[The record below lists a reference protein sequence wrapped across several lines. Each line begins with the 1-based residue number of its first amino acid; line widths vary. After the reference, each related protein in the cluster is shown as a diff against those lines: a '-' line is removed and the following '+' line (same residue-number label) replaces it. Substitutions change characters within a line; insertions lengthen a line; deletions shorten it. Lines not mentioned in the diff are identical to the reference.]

1 MNMKSKLKKFMVG
14 TALAASLGGTLGA
27 IGAAQA
33 NAEPVQAIGRYYHT
47 LFYKRVG
54 NRTYQRNVMI
64 DTFTGA
70 IIYKTGWYYVLG
82 W

>member
-1 MNMKSKLKKFMVG
+1 MNMKSKLTKFMVG

-27 IGAAQA
+27 IGATQV

-70 IIYKTGWYYVLG
+70 VIYKTGWYYVLG
-82 W
+82 